1 MFNRNVG
8 RMLHL
13 RIKHR
18 GFRGGPVAKTPNA
31 GDLGSIP
38 VQGTRSHM
46 LQLRVRMPQLNN
58 TEEEEEESTEVILS
72 LTYGQ
77 E

>member
-1 MFNRNVG
+1 MTHGLLFNRNVG
-8 RMLHL
+8 RMLRL

-18 GFRGGPVAKTPNA
+18 GFRGGPGAKTPSA

-46 LQLRVRMPQLNN
+46 PQLRPGAA
-58 TEEEEEESTEVILS
+58 T
-72 LTYGQ
+72 
-77 E
+77 